1 MPFFS
6 ALGKFDV
13 VVTGDIGCYSL
24 GVAAP
29 LTRMD
34 TILCMGAGI
43 SMAHGMKIA
52 GEKKRV
58 VGIVGDS
65 TFFHSGITALLDI
78 GYNKSAPVIIILDNR
93 VTAMTGHQ
101 DNPGSGLTLMGEPT
115 HEASIEEL
123 ARACGI
129 STSSGRSLVQV
140 RDAFI
145 ELLKNSFETPEPTV
159 IISAHPASCMI
170 TRDSKALK
178 VIRMS
183 AGPVSSVSRSLPGHG
198 IHRRP
203 CPYHNLLCGGCS
215 LCEQICPFDAI
226 S

>member
-1 MPFFS
+1 
-6 ALGKFDV
+6 
-13 VVTGDIGCYSL
+13 
-24 GVAAP
+24 
-29 LTRMD
+29 
-34 TILCMGAGI
+34 MGAGI
-43 SMAHGMKIA
+43 SMAHGMKVA
-52 GEKKRV
+52 GEKRRV

-115 HEASIEEL
+115 HEASIEEF

-129 STSSGRSLVQV
+129 KRVFAVDPLKY
-140 RDAFI
+140 DAFI

-159 IISAHPASCMI
+159 IISRSPCIVHDHSGLKAPRQVNPDVCRTCKLCLKIGCPALEF
-170 TRDSKALK
+170 TE
-178 VIRMS
+178 
-183 AGPVSSVSRSLPGHG
+183 GHVR
-198 IHRRP
+198 IN
-203 CPYHNLLCGGCS
+203 NLLCGGCS
-215 LCEQICPFDAI
+215 LCEQICPFEAI